1 MTPVKHK
8 TKKAEN
14 SDGVMTVSGHLKEL
28 RNRIGVILLV
38 LVLATL
44 VMLSL
49 APRLIMF
56 FTDMGTRFGYQF
68 VVIAPQEMLMQQFRL
83 ALISA
88 LVIASPVIL
97 YEIYAYIRPGLSKSE
112 SGILRLAL
120 LLGLFFF
127 SIGILFAYFITLPF
141 MLNFLISLN
150 NDQILLSSIK
160 ASISLA
166 SYLDFLLMM
175 FIIFGVMFEMPLLSV
190 VLSRFGL
197 LTPNMMQK
205 IRPYAI
211 ILIFIVAAIVT
222 PPDVVSQI
230 MVAIPMILLFLLSS
244 LLCKIFYK
252 KRKIKQDAAEAD
264 WGDESGTEPERE

>member
-230 MVAIPMILLFLLSS
+230 MVAIPMILLFLLST

-264 WGDESGTEPERE
+264 WGDESGSEPERE

>member
-230 MVAIPMILLFLLSS
+230 MVAIPMILLFLLST

>member
-230 MVAIPMILLFLLSS
+230 MVAIPMMLLFLLST

-264 WGDESGTEPERE
+264 WGDESGSEPERE